1 MSRTLP
7 LLMSGR
13 LVMVDSKSG
22 AVTAMFPK
30 AKR

>member
-1 MSRTLP
+1 LR
-7 LLMSGR
+7 SGR

-30 AKR
+30 AKREL